1 MRAPEP
7 EVAVPF
13 LADDT
18 RAALERALETDA
30 SAVAAA
36 PLERLAAVRTLIAM
50 LEADAASLAAVR
62 DALASCADWEQIGEA
77 ARLSPAAAKA
87 RWQGSDDEISERQQA
102 SRKRSARPSAKPT
115 DLPGLSVAEA
125 AEKLGVT
132 AQAIYLRVTRGQLEA
147 QTVELPDGRKYK
159 RVFLPEG

>member
-1 MRAPEP
+1 M
-7 EVAVPF
+7 PF

-18 RAALERALETDA
+18 RAALERARELD
-30 SAVAAA
+30 AAA
-36 PLERLAAVRTLIAM
+36 PSPASALDRLAAVRRLIEA
-50 LEADAASLAAVR
+50 LEADAASLTAVR
-62 DALASCADWEQIGEA
+62 DAVAAGADWAQIGEA
-77 ARLSPAAAKA
+77 AHLSPAAAKA
-87 RWQGSDDEISERQQA
+87 RWQGDDAAIAERQQA